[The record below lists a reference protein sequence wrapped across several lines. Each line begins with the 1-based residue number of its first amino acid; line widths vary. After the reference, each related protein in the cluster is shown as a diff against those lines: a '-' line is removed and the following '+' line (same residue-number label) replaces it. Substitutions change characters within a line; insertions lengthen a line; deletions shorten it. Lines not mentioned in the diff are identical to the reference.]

1 MTKQKILFICGSM
14 NQTRIMHKIALQLPE
29 FEHYFTP
36 YYADGYVGFLAK
48 HNLLDF
54 TILGGEFRKR
64 TLEYL
69 INNELK
75 IDIAGKNA
83 DYDLVFTCSDLIIPK
98 NIIAKKIIL
107 VQEGMT
113 DPEDL
118 AYKLVKYLNFPRWL
132 STASTGLSDKYDLFC
147 VASENY
153 KEIFI
158 RKGINP
164 QKIIV
169 TGIPNFDNC
178 TQYLDN
184 DFQLKG
190 YVLVA
195 TSDMRETFKYENR
208 KKFIKKAIRIA
219 NGRQL
224 VFKLHPNENIRRAV
238 KEIKKYA
245 PNALIYNKMSA
256 EVLIANCDTLVT
268 HYSSVVYVALALG
281 KEVYS
286 DFGVSE
292 LLWLLPIQN
301 GGKSAEGIASA
312 AKKLLGL
319 DEKENQV
326 IFHVLDDDYSS
337 IKEFD
342 LNHRTMHTN

>member
-1 MTKQKILFICGSM
+1 M
-14 NQTRIMHKIALQLPE
+14 NQTTIMHKIALQLPE

-36 YYADGYVGFLAK
+36 YYADGYVGFLAR

-69 INNELK
+69 INNELT
-75 IDIAGKNA
+75 IDIGGRYGN
-83 DYDLVFTCSDLIIPK
+83 YDLVFTCSDLIIPK
-98 NIIAKKIIL
+98 NIRNTKLIL

-113 DPEDL
+113 DPEDIT
-118 AYKLVKYLNFPRWL
+118 YHLVKHFRFPRWL
-132 STASTGLSDKYDLFC
+132 STAATGLSDKYDLFC

-153 KEIFI
+153 KDLFI
-158 RKGINP
+158 AKGINP
-164 QKIIV
+164 QKLVV

-178 TQYLDN
+178 IKYLDN
-184 DFQLKG
+184 DFPLKG

-208 KKFIKKAIRIA
+208 KRFIKKVIEIA

-224 VFKLHPNENIRRAV
+224 VFKLHPNENIKRAV
-238 KEIKKYA
+238 KEIKKYT
-245 PNALIYNKMSA
+245 PNAIIYDKMSA

-281 KEVYS
+281 KKVFA
-286 DFGVSE
+286 DFDTNG
-292 LLWLLPIQN
+292 LLKLLPIQN
-301 GGKSAEGIASA
+301 GGKSAERIASA
-312 AKKLLGL
+312 AKKLLEF
-319 DEKENQV
+319 DEIENPA
-326 IFHVLDDDYSS
+326 IFHALDDDYSS

>member
-1 MTKQKILFICGSM
+1 MKKKKILFICGSM
-14 NQTRIMHKIALQLPE
+14 NQTTIMHKIALQIPE
-29 FEHYFTP
+29 CEHYFTP
-36 YYADGYVGFLAK
+36 YFADGYVGFLAK

-69 INNELK
+69 FTNDLR
-75 IDIAGKNA
+75 IDIGGKND
-83 DYDLVFTCSDLIIPK
+83 DYDLIFTCSDLIIPK
-98 NIIAKKIIL
+98 NILNKKIIL

-118 AYKLVKYLNFPRWL
+118 AYYLVKYLKFPRWL

-153 KEIFI
+153 KNLFI
-158 RKGINP
+158 KKGINP
-164 QKIIV
+164 KKLVV

-178 TQYLDN
+178 VKYLVN
-184 DFQLKG
+184 DFPHKN
-190 YVLVA
+190 YVLAA

-208 KKFIKKAIRIA
+208 KKFIKKAVDIA

-224 VFKLHPNENIRRAV
+224 IFKLHPNENIERAS

-245 PNALIYNKMSA
+245 PDAIIYDKIRA

-268 HYSSVVYVALALG
+268 HYSSVVYIALALG
-281 KEVYS
+281 KEVYA
-286 DFGVSE
+286 DVDVNE
-292 LLWLLPIQN
+292 LSSLLPIQN
-301 GGKSAEGIASA
+301 SGKSAENIVSA
-312 AKKLLGL
+312 AKKMLDWY
-319 DEKENQV
+319 DEKS
-326 IFHVLDDDYSS
+326 F
-337 IKEFD
+337 IKLPVTIKKYAESTKYHFT
-342 LNHRTMHTN
+342 HSPTQSQ

>member
-1 MTKQKILFICGSM
+1 MNKKRILFICGSM
-14 NQTRIMHKIALQLPE
+14 NQTTIMHKIALQLPE

-69 INNELK
+69 INNELT
-75 IDIAGKNA
+75 IDIDGRYGN
-83 DYDLVFTCSDLIIPK
+83 YDLVYTCSDLIIPK
-98 NIIAKKIIL
+98 NTLNSKIIL

-113 DPEDL
+113 DPENL
-118 AYKLVKYLNFPRWL
+118 AYRLVKKLKFPRWL
-132 STASTGLSDKYDLFC
+132 STAATGLSDKYDLFC

-153 KEIFI
+153 KELFI
-158 RKGINP
+158 AKGINP
-164 QKIIV
+164 QKLVV

-178 TQYLDN
+178 IKYLDN
-184 DFQLKG
+184 DFPLQDYL
-190 YVLVA
+190 LVA

-208 KKFIKKAIRIA
+208 KKFIKNAIRIA
-219 NGRQL
+219 DGRQL
-224 VFKLHPNENIRRAV
+224 VFKLHPNENISRAV

-245 PNALIYNKMSA
+245 PDALIYDKMSA

-268 HYSSVVYVALALG
+268 HYSSVVYVALTLG
-281 KEVYS
+281 KKVYA
-286 DFGVSE
+286 DFDTNE
-292 LLWLLPIQN
+292 LLKLLPIQN

-319 DEKENQV
+319 DEIKSKIKLQDIDDAYISNQKYK
-326 IFHVLDDDYSS
+326 YSHS
-337 IKEFD
+337 T
-342 LNHRTMHTN
+342 LHTH